1 MRKLTRLPNKVKPQ
15 PIYNPSVNRVLS
27 NNRRERIVSPKPIVP
42 PKPIVDVDVYTVS
55 NNLFVEEYKWTL
67 PLKKVIFGK
76 IPISYNNWTFNLAQE
91 INCKILPPNYLD
103 KKFSLYVGGSTY
115 IDVENI
121 LKTINYQEY
130 DLIVFKSSKINC
142 IYKDASISS
151 KLYFDVSENIDKQ
164 IQDYRSAGYPENNEL
179 LETDII
185 FRSKTETMNLVNNL
199 WLKEM
204 QKYKGTP
211 DVYGFNYAV
220 FKFKPRCLIL

>member
-1 MRKLTRLPNKVKPQ
+1 MRKITRLPSGVRHQ

-27 NNRRERIVSPKPIVP
+27 NNNRRERNVP
-42 PKPIVDVDVYTVS
+42 SKPIVDVDIYT
-55 NNLFVEEYKWTL
+55 
-67 PLKKVIFGK
+67 
-76 IPISYNNWTFNLAQE
+76 E
-91 INCKILPPNYLD
+91 INHKILPPNYLN
-103 KKFSLYVGGSTY
+103 KKFSLYVESSTY
-115 IDVENI
+115 THINVENI

-142 IYKDASISS
+142 IYKDAFISN
-151 KLYFDVSENIDKQ
+151 KLYFDVSENITKQ
-164 IQDYRSAGYPENNEL
+164 MQDYKADGYPENNEL

-185 FRSKTETMNLVNNL
+185 FRSKTETMSLVNNL

-220 FKFKPRCLIL
+220 FKFKPKCLIL